1 MHPRSI
7 NLIRGLP
14 FSSAPR
20 RGAARRHWQCIIR
33 PARGRV
39 GSAILAAGL
48 VLFAIIVEAFGENPK
63 TADGNRQELQ
73 TQAPTEGAPDGR
85 ILAASADPVDSRP
98 MPGTQPIYSLDF
110 GEPAD
115 VNYDDW
121 PDHWTRRVGQ
131 GFPAYLKMEIVAEP
145 SPDSPRSFLAEIDG
159 GGVAAFSPPIQ
170 LSTLFSHVLEVWVRA
185 EGIRH
190 DRVFTTLSFFDSRNN
205 PVHIARSVEIVPGP
219 DWRLLRL
226 GPLDLDLPQAESAV
240 VGLHVEPREKA
251 DLQAKVWFGKVSL
264 GRLPRLSVRL
274 NRLHGLYQ
282 QGEGIQADY
291 TAAGISLPAPP
302 LELEILGP
310 DGDPLEHLFAP
321 LEVRPAFG
329 PEEIPPEASLRQNPP
344 HLGVRTWNVALT
356 EPGYYVLRATL
367 STPEG
372 ARRRVEVP
380 VALLAPLSPISA
392 APFGWSLPRG
402 ADPLDLRD
410 LLEVI
415 RLSGVKW
422 IKFPLWT
429 DAAETPETLEG
440 LGFFLER
447 LRGQGVQ
454 TVGLL
459 CQPPAELR
467 GQWTGQT
474 SAAEFF
480 AADTKLWQPS
490 LELTLARFGLL
501 VGRWQLG
508 RDDDLGFAAVS
519 RPEEIVR
526 RVSAEVSKVLYDGQ
540 VGTAWD
546 WLEPAPLARGSP
558 FRSLQFSTDPPMT
571 PEELRRYLA
580 SYAGREN
587 GTSLWVDLRPLDRGE
602 YPLPIRITD
611 LVLRM
616 AAVKANGAQ
625 AGFHPDPFAPRYG
638 LFRPDGFPTEML
650 IPWRTAVHALGD
662 RTPRGS
668 VRLPGASQNLIFGD
682 GETGMMIVWNQQ
694 PREEVLFL
702 GEAVSATDVWGRTA
716 PLPGLEEK
724 QRLRVGPLPQFLEG
738 VNLPVAFWRQ
748 NCQLG
753 VTRVPSVYGK
763 PMPNQLRFRNTFPQ
777 AVSGTM
783 RLPGGRG
790 WRLEP
795 DSATFKLL
803 PNEEIAVP
811 FLLTLPLDAEAGVQP
826 FVVHFSL
833 QAERRYEFDV
843 FHTLEVGLGDVYVD
857 VRTRLN
863 AAGELEV
870 QQTLVNET
878 DAALSFRCELFAPD
892 RRRQRAQLDVPA
904 SGRVIHVYAL
914 PDGRELLGR
923 TIWLRAEELGQSRVL
938 NHRVTAVAE

>member
-1 MHPRSI
+1 MRRRSI
-7 NLIRGLP
+7 IPPRGLP
-14 FSSAPR
+14 FSPGPR
-20 RGAARRHWQCIIR
+20 HGAARGNRQRNLR
-33 PARGRV
+33 PGNERA
-39 GSAILAAGL
+39 GSAILAVGL
-48 VLFAIIVEAFGENPK
+48 VLFGIIVGAFGENPK
-63 TADGNRQELQ
+63 SGDGNDQEVGTPERAEHPLRGHV
-73 TQAPTEGAPDGR
+73 TAM
-85 ILAASADPVDSRP
+85 SADSIDSRP
-98 MPGTQPIYSLDF
+98 MPGTQPIYALDF
-110 GEPAD
+110 SEPAD
-115 VNYDDW
+115 INYDNW

-131 GFPAYLKMEIVAEP
+131 GFPAYLKMEIVADA

-159 GGVAAFSPPIQ
+159 GGVAAFSPPVQ
-170 LSTLFSHVLEVWVRA
+170 VSTLFSHVLEVWVRA

-190 DRVFTTLSFFDSRNN
+190 NRAFTTLSFFDSRNK
-205 PVHIARSVEIVPGP
+205 PVHIARSVEIVPGS

-251 DLQAKVWFGKVSL
+251 DLQAKVWFGKISL

-274 NRLHGLYQ
+274 NRPHGLYQ
-282 QGEGIQADY
+282 QGEAIQAEY
-291 TAAGISLPAPP
+291 TAAGIGLPAPP

-310 DGDPLEHLFAP
+310 EGDPLADLLAP
-321 LEVRPAFG
+321 MEVRPAFG
-329 PEEIPPEASLRQNPP
+329 PEEIPREESLRQNPP
-344 HLGVRTWNVALT
+344 HLGLRTWEVPLT

-380 VALLAPLSPISA
+380 VALLAPVSQISA

-422 IKFPLWT
+422 VKFPVWT
-429 DAAETPETLEG
+429 DAAETPETLEE

-459 CQPPAELR
+459 CQPPASLR
-467 GQWTGQT
+467 GQWTAQT
-474 SAAEFF
+474 TAAEFF
-480 AADTKLWQPS
+480 AADPQLWQPS

-508 RDDDLGFAAVS
+508 RDDDLGFTAVS
-519 RPEEIVR
+519 HPQEIGR

-540 VGTAWD
+540 VGTVWD
-546 WLEPAPLARGSP
+546 WLEPPPLGRGSP

-571 PEELRRYLA
+571 ADELRRYLA

-587 GTSLWVDLRPLDRGE
+587 GTALWVDLRPLDRGE
-602 YPLPIRITD
+602 YPLPVRITD

-616 AAVKANGAQ
+616 AAVKANGAE
-625 AGFHPDPFAPRYG
+625 AGFHPDPFDPRCG

-650 IPWRTAVHALGD
+650 IPWRTAVHALRD

-668 VRLPGASQNLIFGD
+668 VRLPGESQNLIFGD
-682 GETGMMIVWNQQ
+682 GETGMMIVWSRQ

-702 GEAVSATDVWGRTA
+702 GETVLTTDVWGRTA
-716 PLPGLEEK
+716 PLPSLGEK
-724 QRLRVGPLPQFLEG
+724 QRLSVGPLPQFLEG
-738 VNLPVAFWRQ
+738 VHLPVAFWRQ

-763 PMPNQLRFRNTFPQ
+763 PLPNQLRFRNTFPQ

-783 RLPGGRG
+783 RLPSGRG
-790 WRLEP
+790 RRLEP
-795 DSATFKLL
+795 DGATFKLL

-826 FVVHFSL
+826 FIVHFSL
-833 QAERRYEFDV
+833 QADRRYEFDV

-878 DAALSFRCELFAPD
+878 DAPLSFRCELFAPD
-892 RRRQRAQLDVPA
+892 RRRQRTHLDVPA

-923 TIWLRAEELGQSRVL
+923 TIWLRAEEVGQSRVL